1 MTNIHYD
8 AVISDDERR
17 RLIYAGDLFVYSASA
32 PAREL
37 VAFAKGM
44 LEDIFKGRNPELAQ
58 YEMPVEEYARLLGE
72 FKPRFIHHP
81 ECKRLLP
88 KMLEAVDCD
97 LGLTYFDVPRIR
109 TATSD
114 DYLSTGIAF
123 AFHPHRDTWY
133 SAPFCQINWW
143 MPVFPIRSDN
153 CMAFHPQYWSRGVR
167 NSSVGYNYQEWN
179 RVSRFN
185 AAQQIGVDTRVQ
197 PKALEPVEL
206 QPDIRLLPEPGGL
219 LIFSAAQLHSTVPNT
234 SGRTR
239 FSIDFRSV
247 NLNDVRELRG
257 AANVD
262 SHCTGHTMN
271 DYLRATD
278 LSNLPTDAIAPYE
291 AGPPQRATFANN

>member
-1 MTNIHYD
+1 MTNVHYD
-8 AVISDDERR
+8 PAFSDDERR
-17 RLIYAGDLFVYSASA
+17 GLLYAGDIFVYSPSAAS
-32 PAREL
+32 REL
-37 VAFAKGM
+37 VAFARGM
-44 LEDIFKGRNPELAQ
+44 VEELFGGKDPQVAQ
-58 YEMPVEEYARLLGE
+58 YHMPVDEYARLLGE

-88 KMLEAVDCD
+88 EVLKAVGCD
-97 LGLTYFDVPRIR
+97 PERTYFDVPRIR

-133 SAPFCQINWW
+133 SAPFCQVNWW
-143 MPVFPIRSDN
+143 MPVYPIRPDN
-153 CMAFHPQYWSRGVR
+153 CMAFHPRYFSRGVR
-167 NSSVGYNYQEWN
+167 NSSSGYNYQEWN

-197 PKALEPVEL
+197 PKALEQVEL
-206 QPDIRLLPEPGGL
+206 QPDIRLLPPPGGL

-239 FSIDFRSV
+239 FSIDFRTV
-247 NLNDVRELRG
+247 HLDDVLGMRG

-262 SHCTGHTMN
+262 SHCTGHTMC

-291 AGPPQRATFANN
+291 AGPPQRAPIEGS

>member
-8 AVISDDERR
+8 AAISDDERR

-32 PAREL
+32 AGREL
-37 VAFAKGM
+37 VAFARELIEAVFAGK
-44 LEDIFKGRNPELAQ
+44 DPELAQ
-58 YEMPVEEYARLLGE
+58 HEMPVEEYARLLGE

-88 KMLEAVDCD
+88 QVLQAVGCD
-97 LGLTYFDVPRIR
+97 LNLTYFDVPRIR
-109 TATSD
+109 TATSN

-123 AFHPHRDTWY
+123 AFHSHRDTWY

-143 MPVFPIRSDN
+143 MPIYPLSADN
-153 CMAFHPQYWSRGVR
+153 CMAFHPRYWSRSVR
-167 NSSVGYNYQEWN
+167 NSSSGYNYQEWN

-185 AAQQIGVDTRVQ
+185 AAQHIGVDTRPQ

-206 QPDIRLLPEPGGL
+206 QPDIRLLPAPGGL
-219 LIFSAAQLHSTVPNT
+219 LIFSGAQLHSTVPNT

-247 NLNDVRELRG
+247 HLDDVREVRG
-257 AANVD
+257 APNID
-262 SHCTGHTMN
+262 SQCTGSTMG

-278 LSNLPTDAIAPYE
+278 LSNLPTDAIAPYD
-291 AGPPQRATFANN
+291 AGPPQPATFVT